1 MPSANADSS
10 SSQTIGKFGDKCRKA
25 QEKDSQKKADHAADQ
40 ANHHHHHH
48 EKFGFPFFAG
58 CTV

>member
-10 SSQTIGKFGDKCRKA
+10 SSQTIGKFVDKCRKA
-25 QEKDSQKKADHAADQ
+25 QEKDSQKKADQAADQ
-40 ANHHHHHH
+40 ANHHH
-48 EKFGFPFFAG
+48 EKFGFPLFAG